1 MLDKDNNFFLK
12 RLSILATFLLDS
24 VQNDIIGKSDVL
36 ITSKSV
42 QGYL

>member
-12 RLSILATFLLDS
+12 RMSILATCLLDN
-24 VQNDIIGKSDVL
+24 VQNDILGRSDML

>member
-12 RLSILATFLLDS
+12 RLSILTTCLLDN
-24 VQNDIIGKSDVL
+24 VQNDIIGRSDIL

-42 QGYL
+42 